1 VFAFALQPFSHLVSP
16 LHTSL
21 HPFTPCSRSHC
32 KSFFSGFQVWKQT
45 FINLNFT
52 KQPSTTDTSNH
63 FLPSQLPSIILPIIC
78 YQSSFSTHRIFL
90 PSATLTPLRAVTMFN
105 LYALALLAL
114 VGPSLAVITP
124 TSPDGAT
131 VVKVGQPIAALWTA
145 DTTGDWTNTTIQLM
159 TGANLNASL
168 TSPS

>member
-1 VFAFALQPFSHLVSP
+1 
-16 LHTSL
+16 
-21 HPFTPCSRSHC
+21 
-32 KSFFSGFQVWKQT
+32 
-45 FINLNFT
+45 
-52 KQPSTTDTSNH
+52 
-63 FLPSQLPSIILPIIC
+63 
-78 YQSSFSTHRIFL
+78 
-90 PSATLTPLRAVTMFN
+90 MFN